1 MPSTKKPTILRY
13 AAALAAAGLLAACG
27 SDAPPEP
34 STPPPPVEQQP
45 EAVEATDLSPADAID
60 LRSADE
66 RPDPH
71 SFANSD
77 AVVVTHLA
85 LDLAADFQSERL
97 AGTATLDIAR
107 SAEADRL
114 VLDTDDLEIG
124 SVTLLPSG
132 DAADYA
138 LSPDDPELGSALV
151 ISLNPDTEKVR
162 IDYRTSPDAG
172 ALQWLGPAQTDSG
185 KPFLFTQSQAIL
197 ARSWIPLQDTPGV
210 RMTYEAKVTVPKGLM
225 AVMSAENGTEK
236 NADGVYLFS
245 MPQAIPSYLLALAIG
260 DLEFRS
266 LGPRSGVYAEPTV
279 VDDAAWEFAEVEAML
294 HAAEELYGPYL
305 WERYDVLVL
314 PPSFP
319 FGGMENPR
327 LTFVTPTLLA
337 GDRSLVNVVAH
348 EIAHSWSG
356 NLVTNATWDDFWLN
370 EGFTSYVELRI
381 MEALRGPEYAEM
393 LWALSLADLID
404 EIAVLGVENA
414 DTHLHLDLTGR
425 NPDDGMTSIA
435 YEKGAAFLRRLEHY
449 AGRERFDDFLNRYFE
464 NFAFESIDTE
474 TFVEYLRNNLLDGE
488 FDGDPPMTGDWV
500 YGAGL
505 PTDYVEPKSDAFAAV
520 GLQLEA
526 WLAGT
531 SAADLDTEDW
541 STQEW
546 LHFLHELPDELTID
560 QMTELDEAFGL
571 TNSGNAEI
579 QAAWYEIA
587 IRNDYEPAYDALEQ
601 FLVEVGRRKFLQPLY
616 KALAEDGEGLVFARR
631 VYEKARPGYH
641 SVSYETI
648 DEILGWETYDDES

>member
-1 MPSTKKPTILRY
+1 MKQSGIVQF
-13 AAALAAAGLLAACG
+13 AALFAAAGIIGAC
-27 SDAPPEP
+27 SRDAPPPESPAP
-34 STPPPPVEQQP
+34 SPPAETVEVPPVD
-45 EAVEATDLSPADAID
+45 ATDLRPADA
-60 LRSADE
+60 

-71 SFANSD
+71 SFANTD
-77 AVVVTHLA
+77 AVVVTHLD
-85 LDLAADFQSERL
+85 LDLTADFDTARL
-97 AGTATLDIAR
+97 AGTATLDITR
-107 SAEADRL
+107 HGETDRL
-114 VLDTDDLEIG
+114 VLDADDLEIR
-124 SVTLLPSG
+124 SVSLLPSG
-132 DAADYA
+132 DAASFA

-151 ISLNPDTEKVR
+151 IRLGPDTAKVR
-162 IDYRTSPDAG
+162 IEYATSPDAG
-172 ALQWLGPAQTDSG
+172 ALQWLGPSQTDSG
-185 KPFLFTQSQAIL
+185 QPFLFTQSQAIL

-210 RMTYEAKVTVPKGLM
+210 RMSYTAKVRVPEGLM
-225 AVMSAENGTEK
+225 AVMSAGNATEK
-236 NADGVYLFS
+236 TADGVYTFS

-266 LGPRSGVYAEPTV
+266 LGPRSGVYAEPSV

-294 HAAEELYGPYL
+294 DAAEKLYGPYL
-305 WERYDVLVL
+305 WERYDLLVL

-381 MEALRGPEYAEM
+381 MEALRGPAYAEM
-393 LWALSLADLID
+393 LWALSLADLKD
-404 EIAVLGVENA
+404 EIADLGVENA

-449 AGRERFDDFLNRYFE
+449 AGRERFDEFLIRYFE
-464 NFAFESIDTE
+464 NFAFESLDTA
-474 TFVEYLRNNLLDGE
+474 TFVEYLRQNLLDEE
-488 FDGDPPMTGDWV
+488 FEGDPPLTGDWI

-505 PTDYVEPKSDAFAAV
+505 PADYVEPKSDAFAAV
-520 GLQLEA
+520 GLKLEA
-526 WLAGT
+526 WLAGKP
-531 SAADLDTEDW
+531 AADLDTAEW

-546 LHFLHELPDELTID
+546 LHFLNELPRELTAE
-560 QMTELDEAFGL
+560 QMAELDEAFGL
-571 TNSGNAEI
+571 TASGNAEI

-587 IRNDYEPAYDALEQ
+587 IRNDYEPAYDALER
-601 FLVEVGRRKFLQPLY
+601 FLTEVGRRKFLEPLY

-641 SVSYETI
+641 SVSYATI
-648 DEILGWETYDDES
+648 DKILGWEEHGDES